1 VNKTKKFWL
10 FAVIL
15 LCTIVFLI
23 GAIQISK
30 IIEYQNSD
38 FFQFWLGSRN
48 IWDGRDPYNSAEW
61 IQAHQDFG
69 TDRIASPAYLYPL
82 PLAILLAPL
91 GILPLKT
98 AFIAWTF
105 LSESLLLISILLLLR
120 STNFH
125 KTKHLLLPIILANI
139 IFRPTTTNILG
150 GQLSSLYLFIATL
163 AAMLWHKEKWFWG
176 GATLA
181 LLAIKPSVGF
191 PLLLIVT
198 PWLLAR
204 KKYPAL
210 AGIASTGIFLLF
222 TSLLKDP
229 LWIPKYINILSTKLG
244 NEFGNSPT
252 IWGFSAMA
260 CNFEKGCTT
269 WLGGIAL
276 VLFLLLNIWLLSKW
290 HFSSPILSLGHLIS
304 VNLLST
310 LYLWPYDHLLL
321 TIPIVFTMV
330 FLLQKGTPF
339 LKVSLIFLSVSLAS
353 VFIRVAT
360 ILIHLERETLYG
372 LLPLLVWGL
381 TTWVLVRENRA
392 TSQHTPI

>member
-1 VNKTKKFWL
+1 
-10 FAVIL
+10 
-15 LCTIVFLI
+15 
-23 GAIQISK
+23 
-30 IIEYQNSD
+30 
-38 FFQFWLGSRN
+38 
-48 IWDGRDPYNSAEW
+48 
-61 IQAHQDFG
+61 
-69 TDRIASPAYLYPL
+69 
-82 PLAILLAPL
+82 
-91 GILPLKT
+91 
-98 AFIAWTF
+98 
-105 LSESLLLISILLLLR
+105 
-120 STNFH
+120 
-125 KTKHLLLPIILANI
+125 
-139 IFRPTTTNILG
+139 
-150 GQLSSLYLFIATL
+150 
-163 AAMLWHKEKWFWG
+163 MLWHKEKWFWG